1 MRGWWQRRRFNNEFS
16 GSLPVA
22 SDIHCSGYRTITEAL
37 WGIWLIQL
45 VSALQEQKGVDPG
58 SPQSSKWE
66 HLVRSWDKFSFHRWS
81 FLPSFPLPV
90 LHGRPLFLHFL
101 ALTYIWRLLRFRE
114 SEGLNNS
121 YPEGRNFS
129 QVSFQWPLKLSLVT
143 STLSKQWWLTFCS
156 VVWKGTKND
165 IHINVIF

>member
-1 MRGWWQRRRFNNEFS
+1 MG
-16 GSLPVA
+16 G
-22 SDIHCSGYRTITEAL
+22 
-37 WGIWLIQL
+37 
-45 VSALQEQKGVDPG
+45 
-58 SPQSSKWE
+58 
-66 HLVRSWDKFSFHRWS
+66 
-81 FLPSFPLPV
+81 
-90 LHGRPLFLHFL
+90 PLFLHFL

-156 VVWKGTKND
+156 VIWKGTKND
-165 IHINVIF
+165 IHINVIFNRSHSIIFLSTRISFVHYRWLQITKAKREIPYSKISMMILKNQKGDFKDNTKKVQCSGGCHANIPDIRDIL